1 MWFAHVL
8 HGTFQNE
15 HKNAKWN
22 VNTALRSFYKLFHD
36 SQARQA
42 DYQKTNDSS
51 VFPTKFWTNRCVEK
65 CKTEMLHRDL
75 WICNEMFRNMLK
87 THNYPI
93 TSL

>member
-1 MWFAHVL
+1 MIFRSTYQTIRDSIRKISAGYGIMWFAHIL
-8 HGTFQNE
+8 HGAFQNE

-51 VFPTKFWTNRCVEK
+51 VFPMKFCTNSCAENVKQR
-65 CKTEMLHRDL
+65 
-75 WICNEMFRNMLK
+75 
-87 THNYPI
+87 
-93 TSL
+93 